1 MKTQILALLL
11 TAISIIRVVMA
22 QTPNNISPL
31 SIGDAMPDIVISSLK
46 NYPNGQAH
54 ISDFKG
60 KLLILDFWATWCP
73 TCYEYFPKLDMLQK
87 EFNNQVQIILV
98 NPEETKDTK
107 EKITKLF
114 TKLKE
119 NVGYEVKLPF
129 VNHEPALGKL
139 FPFRTLPQY
148 IWIDREGKIRAVTD
162 ILSVTSENI
171 RHVLQ
176 GGYLHNKQDIMDY
189 DRSKPFAAELFERK
203 EVNRKY
209 RSQITGYIEG
219 ISGYNSFGGNGIV
232 RERRVY
238 RANMK
243 LKMLLKLDRV
253 FDELSVKEV
262 NGERTDIPN
271 SQIVFNT
278 SDSKFESDFK
288 STERFNPDE
297 QYTYEILLPDTLSFT
312 VVREFM
318 REDLSRYFN
327 FNINR
332 EERKVP
338 VYVLKSTALLKK
350 IESTFD
356 VVKEAVATEYY
367 KTRSVHSMDK
377 NAAKKY
383 VKNATIA
390 QLINV
395 LNNFSEIPILTDE
408 VFTHQS
414 QRYDFDFPNN
424 LYELTSEQL
433 KEYLLS
439 YGFEVVEEE
448 RVLPIV
454 TFTDKY

>member
-1 MKTQILALLL
+1 MKKQII
-11 TAISIIRVVMA
+11 AIILSATTMFNVVMA
-22 QTPNNISPL
+22 QNSSEISPL
-31 SIGDAMPDIVISSLK
+31 SIGDPMSDIVISNLK
-46 NYPNGQAH
+46 NYPKDEVN

-87 EFNNQVQIILV
+87 EFDNQVQIILV

-107 EKITKLF
+107 DKIANLF
-114 TKLKE
+114 LKLKE

-129 VNHEPALGKL
+129 VNHDPVLGKL

-148 IWIDREGKIRAVTD
+148 IWIDSEGKVRAVTD

-171 RHVLQ
+171 RHLLQ
-176 GGYLHNKQDIMDY
+176 GGFLHNKQDIYNY

-219 ISGYNSFGGNGIV
+219 ISGYNSFGTNGTV

-238 RANMK
+238 RSNMR
-243 LKMLLKLDRV
+243 LKMLLTLDRV
-253 FDELSVKEV
+253 FDELRGDKVIR
-262 NGERTDIPN
+262 NFPN
-271 SQIVFNT
+271 SQIIFKTTNP
-278 SDSKFESDFK
+278 KFESDFR
-288 STERFNPDE
+288 SADSFNPDE
-297 QYTYEILLPDTLSFT
+297 LYTYEILLPDTLPFT
-312 VVREFM
+312 VVRDFM

-327 FNINR
+327 FNIKR

-338 VYVLKSTALLKK
+338 VYVLKSTPRLAK

-356 VVKEAVATEYY
+356 VVKEAVATAYY

-377 NAAKKY
+377 NASKKY
-383 VKNATIA
+383 LKNATIE

-395 LNNFSEIPILTDE
+395 LNNFSQIPILSDE

-439 YGFEVVEEE
+439 YGFEVAEKE
-448 RVLPIV
+448 RLLPIV
-454 TFTDKY
+454 TFTDRY